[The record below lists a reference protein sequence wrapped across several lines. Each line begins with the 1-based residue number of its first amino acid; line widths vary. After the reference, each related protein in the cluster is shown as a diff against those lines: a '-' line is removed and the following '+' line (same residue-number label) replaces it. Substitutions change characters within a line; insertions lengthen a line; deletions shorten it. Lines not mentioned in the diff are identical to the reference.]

1 MIRSI
6 TLALLAATVLTPATI
21 AQVDLDEDELVRL
34 PGQGEVRGNALRD
47 KTKAKR
53 LKPGGGLFVTFD
65 TDANGRISQSEI
77 AAGIPLAFAAADAN
91 QDGYLTALEQQDW
104 ARSLP
109 TRDDSLANPVRF
121 DPNLDRRVDPAEFA
135 AVISD
140 LGREYANEATG
151 EIIIAELEAPL
162 PKRDS
167 RRDEIDEILERE
179 RAERTQ
185 PRRNQ
190 SFGD

>member
-65 TDANGRISQSEI
+65 TDANGRILYTNARLEALFGYSRDELISQSIELLI
-77 AAGIPLAFAAADAN
+77 PERFRALHVQHRQTYMEQPHIRPMGTGMDLAGRRKDGREFPIEAGLSLMPDEDIP
-91 QDGYLTALEQQDW
+91 
-104 ARSLP
+104 
-109 TRDDSLANPVRF
+109 
-121 DPNLDRRVDPAEFA
+121 RVD
-135 AVISD
+135 
-140 LGREYANEATG
+140 
-151 EIIIAELEAPL
+151 
-162 PKRDS
+162 
-167 RRDEIDEILERE
+167 
-179 RAERTQ
+179 
-185 PRRNQ
+185 
-190 SFGD
+190 